1 MATAD
6 VDRKWR
12 QYLRLSMCSRSAAL
26 VTHHFSGVSSE
37 HVVALAG
44 VGAPQATRLVE
55 RACRNLVTSSH
66 THTHRQTDLTKTYT
80 HTHRQTDLT
89 KTYTH
94 TYTDRRTSLKH
105 THTHTQTRHTHILL
119 T

>member
-80 HTHRQTDLT
+80 HT
-89 KTYTH
+89 
-94 TYTDRRTSLKH
+94 YTDRRTSLKH